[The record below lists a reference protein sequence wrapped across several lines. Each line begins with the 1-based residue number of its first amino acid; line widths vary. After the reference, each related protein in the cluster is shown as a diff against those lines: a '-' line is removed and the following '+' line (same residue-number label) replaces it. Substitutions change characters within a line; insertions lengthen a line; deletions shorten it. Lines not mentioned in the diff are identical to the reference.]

1 MTRLTLYLN
10 FKGCEKMILVDVR
23 IKNYKCILDS
33 ETFAVDQLTCL
44 VGKNESGKSAIL
56 QALYKLNP
64 VDKEDTYDALYEYP
78 KMYQTDFEAGL
89 IDDGDT
95 VVISHWKFTP
105 EEIEALGE
113 KFGVDFINESTI
125 VTVSN
130 GYNNKRTWDFDANFH
145 VLFEKKMED
154 FEFGASDKAQ
164 ITSYDSV
171 GEVRAQLKSISAL
184 SEAEQEFNKWF
195 DTSFPD
201 DKLDAFSEKNLL
213 PYLPK
218 FSYFSEYQKLPGRI
232 ALNNFVKKSSEGKLT
247 ANEKV
252 FEALLS
258 LASTSITEI
267 KESNKLEAL
276 INKTRGISSKITR
289 EIFAYWSQNKHLKV
303 EFRCDMAKP
312 GDEPPFNDGYIFSTR
327 IENTRHDS
335 SVSFDDRSAGFVWFF
350 SFLIWFN
357 YIQKEENNLI
367 ILLDEPGLTLHAK
380 AQGDLIRYFKERIV
394 PKFQLVYTTHSP
406 FMLDFSDILSA
417 RTVEDVTDENENV
430 LGTKVGS
437 KVLSK
442 DRDTTFPL
450 QAAFGYDITQT
461 LFIGKNTLLVE
472 GPSDIL
478 YLTYFSEKLQELGRN
493 GLSKE
498 WTICP
503 SGGIDKIQSFVSLFG
518 GNALKIVTLTDYHP
532 GDKNKIDR
540 LKKSGLLETSH
551 ILLASDYTQ
560 YPSSDIEDIIG
571 ASAYAKLVNACY
583 GLTGNEAV
591 TVELLKGGEVLH
603 STEAVLSQNPNVRFD
618 HYRPSMY
625 LIKHSDVWTMED
637 IAEALDRFE
646 KVCTDINKAL

>member
-10 FKGCEKMILVDVR
+10 FKGCEKMVLVDVR

-33 ETFAVDQLTCL
+33 ETFAIDQLTCL

-95 VVISHWKFTP
+95 VVISHWKFTT

-113 KFGVDFINESTI
+113 KFGVDFINESTV

-164 ITSYDSV
+164 IATYDSV
-171 GEVRAQLKSISAL
+171 EEVRAQLKSISTL
-184 SEAEQEFNKWF
+184 SEAEQGFKKWF

-201 DKLDAFSEKNLL
+201 NKLDAFSETHLL
-213 PYLPK
+213 QYLPK

-258 LASTSITEI
+258 LANTSITEI

-583 GLTGNEAV
+583 ELTGNEAV

>member
-1 MTRLTLYLN
+1 MLL
-10 FKGCEKMILVDVR
+10 IDVR

-33 ETFAVDQLTCL
+33 EAFSIDQLTCL

-89 IDDGDT
+89 IEDGDT
-95 VVISHWKFTP
+95 VVISHWTFTA
-105 EEIEALGE
+105 EEIEALE
-113 KFGVDFINESTI
+113 KQFGTDFIGDSTV
-125 VTVSN
+125 VTISN
-130 GYNNKRTWDFDANFH
+130 GYKNKRTWDFDANFH
-145 VLFEKKMED
+145 ALFEKKME
-154 FEFGASDKAQ
+154 EFGFESSDRAQ
-164 ITSYDSV
+164 IPSYDAI
-171 GEVRAQLKSISAL
+171 GEVRAQLKSISTL
-184 SEAEQEFNKWF
+184 SEAEQEFKIWF
-195 DTSFPD
+195 DAAFPND
-201 DKLDAFSEKNLL
+201 RLDVFAEKNLL
-213 PYLPK
+213 QYLPK

-232 ALNNFVKKSSEGKLT
+232 ALNNFVRKSSEGKLT

-258 LASTSITEI
+258 LANTSVSEI

-289 EIFAYWSQNKHLKV
+289 EIFTYWSQNKHLKV
-303 EFRCDMAKP
+303 EFRYDMAKA

-357 YIQKEENNLI
+357 YLQKVEDNLV

-380 AQGDLIRYFKERIV
+380 AQGDLIRYFKEKII

-406 FMLDFSDILSA
+406 FMLDFLDILSA
-417 RTVEDVTDENENV
+417 RTVEDVTDENDNI

-493 GLSKE
+493 GLSKD

-518 GNALKIVTLTDYHP
+518 ENALKIVTLTDYHP

-560 YPSSDIEDIIG
+560 YSSSDIEDIIG
-571 ASAYAKLVNACY
+571 AAAYVKLINACY
-583 GLTGNEAV
+583 ELTGDKAIAV
-591 TVELLKGGEVLH
+591 ESVKDGEVLH
-603 STEAVLSQNPNVRFD
+603 SAEAILSKNPSIRFD

-625 LIKHSDVWTMED
+625 LIEHPDIWKIED
-637 IAEALDRFE
+637 IADALDRFE
-646 KVCTDINKAL
+646 RVCSDINKAL

>member
-1 MTRLTLYLN
+1 MADTISSDRRS
-10 FKGCEKMILVDVR
+10 KIMSH
-23 IKNYKCILDS
+23 IK
-33 ETFAVDQLTCL
+33 
-44 VGKNESGKSAIL
+44 
-56 QALYKLNP
+56 
-64 VDKEDTYDALYEYP
+64 
-78 KMYQTDFEAGL
+78 
-89 IDDGDT
+89 
-95 VVISHWKFTP
+95 
-105 EEIEALGE
+105 
-113 KFGVDFINESTI
+113 
-125 VTVSN
+125 
-130 GYNNKRTWDFDANFH
+130 
-145 VLFEKKMED
+145 
-154 FEFGASDKAQ
+154 
-164 ITSYDSV
+164 
-171 GEVRAQLKSISAL
+171 
-184 SEAEQEFNKWF
+184 
-195 DTSFPD
+195 
-201 DKLDAFSEKNLL
+201 
-213 PYLPK
+213 YLPK

-232 ALNNFVKKSSEGKLT
+232 ALNNFVRKSSEGKLT

-258 LASTSITEI
+258 LANTSVSEI

-289 EIFAYWSQNKHLKV
+289 EIFTYWSQNKHLKV
-303 EFRCDMAKP
+303 EFRCDMAKA

-357 YIQKEENNLI
+357 YLQKVEDNLV

-380 AQGDLIRYFKERIV
+380 AQGDLIRYFKEKII
-394 PKFQLVYTTHSP
+394 PKFQLIYTTHSP

-417 RTVEDVTDENENV
+417 RTVEDVTDENENI

-560 YPSSDIEDIIG
+560 YSSSDIEDIIG
-571 ASAYAKLVNACY
+571 AAAYVKLINACY
-583 GLTGNEAV
+583 ELSGDKAIAV
-591 TVELLKGGEVLH
+591 ESVKDGEVLH
-603 STEAVLSQNPNVRFD
+603 STEAILSQNPSIRFD

-625 LIKHSDVWTMED
+625 LIKHPDIWEIED
-637 IAEALDRFE
+637 ITDALDRFE
-646 KVCTDINKAL
+646 RVCSDINKAL

>member
-1 MTRLTLYLN
+1 MLL
-10 FKGCEKMILVDVR
+10 IDVR

-33 ETFAVDQLTCL
+33 EAFSIDQLTCL

-89 IDDGDT
+89 IEDGDT
-95 VVISHWKFTP
+95 VVISHWTFTA
-105 EEIEALGE
+105 EEIEALE
-113 KFGVDFINESTI
+113 KQFGTDFIGDSTV
-125 VTVSN
+125 VTISN
-130 GYNNKRTWDFDANFH
+130 GYKNKRTWDFDANFH
-145 VLFEKKMED
+145 ALFEKKME
-154 FEFGASDKAQ
+154 EFGFESSDRAQ
-164 ITSYDSV
+164 IPSYDAI
-171 GEVRAQLKSISAL
+171 GEVRAQLKSISTL
-184 SEAEQEFNKWF
+184 SEAEQEFKIWF
-195 DTSFPD
+195 DAAFPND
-201 DKLDAFSEKNLL
+201 RLDAFAEKNLL
-213 PYLPK
+213 QYLPK

-232 ALNNFVKKSSEGKLT
+232 ALNNFVRKSSEGKLT

-258 LASTSITEI
+258 LANTSVSEI

-289 EIFAYWSQNKHLKV
+289 EIFTYWSQNKHLKV
-303 EFRCDMAKP
+303 EFRYDMAKA

-357 YIQKEENNLI
+357 YLQKVEDNLV

-380 AQGDLIRYFKERIV
+380 AQGDLIRYFKEKII

-406 FMLDFSDILSA
+406 FMLDFLDILSA
-417 RTVEDVTDENENV
+417 RTVEDVTDENENI

-478 YLTYFSEKLQELGRN
+478 YLTYFSERLQELGRN
-493 GLSKE
+493 GLSKD

-560 YPSSDIEDIIG
+560 YSSSDIEDIIG
-571 ASAYAKLVNACY
+571 AAAYVKLINACY
-583 GLTGNEAV
+583 ELTGDKAIAV
-591 TVELLKGGEVLH
+591 ESVKDGEVLH
-603 STEAVLSQNPNVRFD
+603 SAEAILSKNPSIRFD

-625 LIKHSDVWTMED
+625 LIEHPDIWKIED
-637 IAEALDRFE
+637 IADALDRFE
-646 KVCTDINKAL
+646 RVCSDINKAL

>member
-1 MTRLTLYLN
+1 MLL
-10 FKGCEKMILVDVR
+10 IDVR

-33 ETFAVDQLTCL
+33 EAFSIDQLTCL

-89 IDDGDT
+89 IEDGDT
-95 VVISHWKFTP
+95 VVISHWTFTA
-105 EEIEALGE
+105 EEIEALE
-113 KFGVDFINESTI
+113 KQFGTDFIGDSTV
-125 VTVSN
+125 VTISN
-130 GYNNKRTWDFDANFH
+130 GYKNKRTWDFDANFH
-145 VLFEKKMED
+145 ALFEKKME
-154 FEFGASDKAQ
+154 EFGFESSDRAQ
-164 ITSYDSV
+164 IPSYDAI
-171 GEVRAQLKSISAL
+171 GELRAQLKSISTL
-184 SEAEQEFNKWF
+184 SEAEQEFKIWF
-195 DTSFPD
+195 DAAFPND
-201 DKLDAFSEKNLL
+201 RLDVFAEKNLL
-213 PYLPK
+213 QYLPK

-232 ALNNFVKKSSEGKLT
+232 ALNNFVRKSSEGKLT

-258 LASTSITEI
+258 LANTSVSEI

-289 EIFAYWSQNKHLKV
+289 EIFTYWSQNKHLKV
-303 EFRCDMAKP
+303 EFRYDMAKA

-357 YIQKEENNLI
+357 YLQKVEDNLV

-380 AQGDLIRYFKERIV
+380 AQGDLIRYFKEKII

-406 FMLDFSDILSA
+406 FMLDFLDILSA
-417 RTVEDVTDENENV
+417 RTVEDVTDENDNI

-493 GLSKE
+493 GLSKD

-560 YPSSDIEDIIG
+560 YSSSDIEDIIG
-571 ASAYAKLVNACY
+571 AAAYVKLINACY
-583 GLTGNEAV
+583 ELTGDKAIAV
-591 TVELLKGGEVLH
+591 ESVKDGEVLH
-603 STEAVLSQNPNVRFD
+603 SAEAILSKNPSIRFD

-625 LIKHSDVWTMED
+625 LIEHPDIWKIED
-637 IAEALDRFE
+637 IADALDRFE
-646 KVCTDINKAL
+646 RVCSDINKAL

>member
-1 MTRLTLYLN
+1 MLL
-10 FKGCEKMILVDVR
+10 IDVR

-33 ETFAVDQLTCL
+33 ETFSIDQLTCL

-89 IDDGDT
+89 IEDGDT
-95 VVISHWKFTP
+95 VVISHWKFTA
-105 EEIEALGE
+105 EEIEALE
-113 KFGVDFINESTI
+113 KQFGTDFIGDSTV
-125 VTVSN
+125 VTISN
-130 GYNNKRTWDFDANFH
+130 GYKNKRTWDFDANFH
-145 VLFEKKMED
+145 SLFEKKME
-154 FEFGASDKAQ
+154 EFGFEASDRAQ
-164 ITSYDSV
+164 IPSHDSID
-171 GEVRAQLKSISAL
+171 EVRAQLKSISTL
-184 SEAEQEFNKWF
+184 SEAEQEFKKWF
-195 DTSFPD
+195 EVSFPND
-201 DKLDAFSEKNLL
+201 RLDAFAEKNLL
-213 PYLPK
+213 QYLPK

-232 ALNNFVKKSSEGKLT
+232 ALNNFVRKSSEGKLT

-258 LASTSITEI
+258 LANTSVSEI

-289 EIFAYWSQNKHLKV
+289 EIFTYWSQNKHLKV
-303 EFRCDMAKP
+303 EFRCDMAKA

-357 YIQKEENNLI
+357 YLQKVEDNLV

-380 AQGDLIRYFKERIV
+380 AQGDLIRYFKEKII
-394 PKFQLVYTTHSP
+394 PKFQLIYTTHSP

-417 RTVEDVTDENENV
+417 RTVEDVTDENENI

-540 LKKSGLLETSH
+540 LKKSGLLETNH

-560 YPSSDIEDIIG
+560 YSSSDIEDIIG
-571 ASAYAKLVNACY
+571 AAAYVKLINACY
-583 GLTGNEAV
+583 ELSGDKAIAV
-591 TVELLKGGEVLH
+591 ESVKDGEVLH
-603 STEAVLSQNPNVRFD
+603 STEAILSQNPSIRFD

-625 LIKHSDVWTMED
+625 LIKHPDIWKIED
-637 IAEALDRFE
+637 ISDALDRFE
-646 KVCTDINKAL
+646 RVCSDINKAL

>member
-1 MTRLTLYLN
+1 MLL
-10 FKGCEKMILVDVR
+10 IDVR

-33 ETFAVDQLTCL
+33 EAFSIDQLTCL

-89 IDDGDT
+89 IEDGDT
-95 VVISHWKFTP
+95 VVISHWTFTA
-105 EEIEALGE
+105 EEIEALE
-113 KFGVDFINESTI
+113 KQFGTDFIGDSTV
-125 VTVSN
+125 VTISN
-130 GYNNKRTWDFDANFH
+130 GYKNKRTWDFDANFH
-145 VLFEKKMED
+145 ALFEKKME
-154 FEFGASDKAQ
+154 EFGFESSDRAQ
-164 ITSYDSV
+164 IPSYDAI
-171 GEVRAQLKSISAL
+171 GEVRAQLKSISTL
-184 SEAEQEFNKWF
+184 SEAEQEFKIWF
-195 DTSFPD
+195 DAAFPND
-201 DKLDAFSEKNLL
+201 RLDAFAEKNLL
-213 PYLPK
+213 QYLPK

-232 ALNNFVKKSSEGKLT
+232 ALNNFVRKSSEGKLT

-258 LASTSITEI
+258 LANTSVSEI

-289 EIFAYWSQNKHLKV
+289 EIFTYWSQNKHLKV
-303 EFRCDMAKP
+303 EFRYDMAKA

-357 YIQKEENNLI
+357 YLQKVEDNLV

-380 AQGDLIRYFKERIV
+380 AQGDLIRYFKEKII

-406 FMLDFSDILSA
+406 FMLDFLDILSA
-417 RTVEDVTDENENV
+417 RTVEDVTDENENI

-493 GLSKE
+493 GLSKD

-560 YPSSDIEDIIG
+560 YSSSDIEDIIG
-571 ASAYAKLVNACY
+571 TAAYVKLINACY
-583 GLTGNEAV
+583 ELTGDKAIAV
-591 TVELLKGGEVLH
+591 ESVKDGEVLH
-603 STEAVLSQNPNVRFD
+603 SAEAILSKNPSIRFD

-625 LIKHSDVWTMED
+625 LIEHPDIWKIED
-637 IAEALDRFE
+637 IADALDRFE
-646 KVCTDINKAL
+646 RVCSDINKAL

>member
-1 MTRLTLYLN
+1 
-10 FKGCEKMILVDVR
+10 MILVDVR

-33 ETFAVDQLTCL
+33 ETFSIDQLTCL

-89 IDDGDT
+89 IDGGDT
-95 VVISHWKFTP
+95 VVISHWKFTT
-105 EEIEALGE
+105 EEIEELGE
-113 KFGVDFINESTI
+113 QFGVDFISASTV

-130 GYNNKRTWDFDANFH
+130 GYNNKRTWNFDANFH
-145 VLFEKKMED
+145 ALFEKKMKE
-154 FEFGASDKAQ
+154 FEFGTSDRAQ
-164 ITSYDSV
+164 VATYDSIE
-171 GEVRAQLKSISAL
+171 GVRDQLKSISAL
-184 SEAEQEFNKWF
+184 SVAEQAFKKWF
-195 DTSFPD
+195 DVSFPD
-201 DKLDAFSEKNLL
+201 DKLDTFAEKNLL
-213 PYLPK
+213 QYLPK

-232 ALNNFVKKSSEGKLT
+232 AINNFIKKSSEGKLT

-258 LASTSITEI
+258 LANTSIAAI

-289 EIFAYWSQNKHLKV
+289 EIFTYWSQNKHLKV
-303 EFRCDMAKP
+303 EFRCDMAKS
-312 GDEPPFNDGYIFSTR
+312 GDEPPFNEGYIFSTR

-357 YIQKEENNLI
+357 YLQKKEDNLI

-380 AQGDLIRYFKERIV
+380 AQGDLIRYFKEKII

-560 YPSSDIEDIIG
+560 YSSSDIEDIIG
-571 ASAYAKLVNACY
+571 ASAYVKLVNACY
-583 GLTGNEAV
+583 ELTGNNAI
-591 TVELLKGGEVLH
+591 TVESVKDGEVLH
-603 STEAVLSQNPNVRFD
+603 STEAVFSQDPSVHFD

-625 LIKHSDVWTMED
+625 LIRHPDVWKIED
-637 IAEALDRFE
+637 IADALDRFE
-646 KVCTDINKAL
+646 RVCSNINNAL

>member
-1 MTRLTLYLN
+1 MLL
-10 FKGCEKMILVDVR
+10 IDVR

-33 ETFAVDQLTCL
+33 ETFSIDQLTCL

-89 IDDGDT
+89 IEDGDT
-95 VVISHWKFTP
+95 VVISRWKFTA
-105 EEIEALGE
+105 EEIEALE
-113 KFGVDFINESTI
+113 KQFGTDFIGDSTV
-125 VTVSN
+125 VTISN
-130 GYNNKRTWDFDANFH
+130 GYKNKRTWDFDANFH
-145 VLFEKKMED
+145 SLFEKKME
-154 FEFGASDKAQ
+154 EFGFETSDQAQ
-164 ITSYDSV
+164 IPSYDSI
-171 GEVRAQLKSISAL
+171 GEVRAQLKSISTL
-184 SEAEQEFNKWF
+184 SEAEQEFKKWF
-195 DTSFPD
+195 EVSFPND
-201 DKLDAFSEKNLL
+201 RLDAFAEKNLL
-213 PYLPK
+213 QYLPK

-232 ALNNFVKKSSEGKLT
+232 ALNNFVRKSSEGKLT

-258 LASTSITEI
+258 LANTSVSEI

-289 EIFAYWSQNKHLKV
+289 EIFTYWSQNKHLKV
-303 EFRCDMAKP
+303 EFRCDMAKA

-357 YIQKEENNLI
+357 YLQKVEDNLV

-380 AQGDLIRYFKERIV
+380 AQGDLIRYFKEKII
-394 PKFQLVYTTHSP
+394 PKFQLIYTTHSP

-417 RTVEDVTDENENV
+417 RTVEDVTDENENI

-560 YPSSDIEDIIG
+560 YSSSDIEDIIG
-571 ASAYAKLVNACY
+571 AAAYVKLINACY
-583 GLTGNEAV
+583 ELSGDKAIAV
-591 TVELLKGGEVLH
+591 ESVKDGEVLH
-603 STEAVLSQNPNVRFD
+603 STEAILSQNPSIRFD

-625 LIKHSDVWTMED
+625 LIKHPDIWKIED
-637 IAEALDRFE
+637 ISDALDRFE
-646 KVCTDINKAL
+646 RVCSDINKAL

>member
-1 MTRLTLYLN
+1 MLL
-10 FKGCEKMILVDVR
+10 IDVR

-33 ETFAVDQLTCL
+33 EAFSIDQLTCL

-89 IDDGDT
+89 IEDGDT
-95 VVISHWKFTP
+95 VVISHWTFTA
-105 EEIEALGE
+105 EEIEALE
-113 KFGVDFINESTI
+113 KQFGTDFIGDSTV
-125 VTVSN
+125 VTISN
-130 GYNNKRTWDFDANFH
+130 GYKNKRTWDFDANFH
-145 VLFEKKMED
+145 ALFEKKME
-154 FEFGASDKAQ
+154 EFGFESSDRAQ
-164 ITSYDSV
+164 IPSYDAI
-171 GEVRAQLKSISAL
+171 GEVRAQLKSISTL
-184 SEAEQEFNKWF
+184 SEAEQEFKIWF
-195 DTSFPD
+195 DAAFPND
-201 DKLDAFSEKNLL
+201 RLDAFAEKNLL
-213 PYLPK
+213 QYLPK

-232 ALNNFVKKSSEGKLT
+232 ALNNFVRKSSEGKLT

-258 LASTSITEI
+258 LANTSVSEI

-289 EIFAYWSQNKHLKV
+289 EIFTYWSQNKHLKV
-303 EFRCDMAKP
+303 EFRYDMAKA

-357 YIQKEENNLI
+357 YLQKVEDNLV

-380 AQGDLIRYFKERIV
+380 AQGDLIRYFKEKII

-406 FMLDFSDILSA
+406 FMLDFLDILSA
-417 RTVEDVTDENENV
+417 RTVEDVTDENENI

-442 DRDTTFPL
+442 DCDTTFPL

-478 YLTYFSEKLQELGRN
+478 YLTYFSERLQELGQN
-493 GLSKE
+493 GLSKD

-560 YPSSDIEDIIG
+560 YSSSDIEDIIG
-571 ASAYAKLVNACY
+571 AAAYVKLINACY
-583 GLTGNEAV
+583 ELTGDKAIAV
-591 TVELLKGGEVLH
+591 ESVKDGEVLH
-603 STEAVLSQNPNVRFD
+603 SAEAILSKNPSIRFD

-625 LIKHSDVWTMED
+625 LIEHPDIWKIED
-637 IAEALDRFE
+637 IADALDRFE
-646 KVCTDINKAL
+646 RVCSDINKAL

>member
-1 MTRLTLYLN
+1 MLL
-10 FKGCEKMILVDVR
+10 IDVR

-33 ETFAVDQLTCL
+33 EAFSIDQLTCL

-89 IDDGDT
+89 IEDGDT
-95 VVISHWKFTP
+95 VVISHWTFTA
-105 EEIEALGE
+105 EEIEALE
-113 KFGVDFINESTI
+113 KQFGTDFIGDSTV
-125 VTVSN
+125 VTISN
-130 GYNNKRTWDFDANFH
+130 GYKNKRTWDFDANFH
-145 VLFEKKMED
+145 ALFEKKME
-154 FEFGASDKAQ
+154 EFGFESSDRAQ
-164 ITSYDSV
+164 IPSYDAI
-171 GEVRAQLKSISAL
+171 GEVRAQLKSISTL
-184 SEAEQEFNKWF
+184 SEAEQEFKIWF
-195 DTSFPD
+195 DAAFPND
-201 DKLDAFSEKNLL
+201 RLDAFAEKNLL
-213 PYLPK
+213 QYLPK

-232 ALNNFVKKSSEGKLT
+232 ALNNFVRKSSEGKLT

-258 LASTSITEI
+258 LANTSVSEI

-289 EIFAYWSQNKHLKV
+289 EIFTYWSQNKHLKV
-303 EFRCDMAKP
+303 EFRYDMAKA

-357 YIQKEENNLI
+357 YLQKVEDNLV

-380 AQGDLIRYFKERIV
+380 AQGDLIRYFKEKII

-406 FMLDFSDILSA
+406 FMLDFLDILSA
-417 RTVEDVTDENENV
+417 RTVEDVTDENENI

-493 GLSKE
+493 GLSKD

-518 GNALKIVTLTDYHP
+518 GNALKIVTLIDYHP

-560 YPSSDIEDIIG
+560 YSSSDIEDIIG
-571 ASAYAKLVNACY
+571 AAAYVKLINACY
-583 GLTGNEAV
+583 ELTGDKAIAV
-591 TVELLKGGEVLH
+591 ESVKDGEVLH
-603 STEAVLSQNPNVRFD
+603 SAEAILSKNPSIRFD

-625 LIKHSDVWTMED
+625 LIEHPDIWKIED
-637 IAEALDRFE
+637 IADALDRFE
-646 KVCTDINKAL
+646 RVCSDINKAL

>member
-1 MTRLTLYLN
+1 MLL
-10 FKGCEKMILVDVR
+10 IDVR

-33 ETFAVDQLTCL
+33 ETFSIDQLACL

-89 IDDGDT
+89 IEDGDT
-95 VVISHWKFTP
+95 VVISHWTFTA
-105 EEIEALGE
+105 EEIEALD
-113 KFGVDFINESTI
+113 KQFGTDFISDSTV
-125 VTVSN
+125 VTISN
-130 GYNNKRTWDFDANFH
+130 GYKNKRTWDFDANFH
-145 VLFEKKMED
+145 ALFEKKME
-154 FEFGASDKAQ
+154 EFGFEPSDRTQ
-164 ITSYDSV
+164 IPSYDAI
-171 GEVRAQLKSISAL
+171 GEVRAQLKSISTL
-184 SEAEQEFNKWF
+184 SEAEQEFKTWF
-195 DTSFPD
+195 DAAFPND
-201 DKLDAFSEKNLL
+201 RLDAFAEKNLL
-213 PYLPK
+213 QYLPK

-232 ALNNFVKKSSEGKLT
+232 ALNNFVRKSSEGKLT

-258 LASTSITEI
+258 LANTSVSEI

-289 EIFAYWSQNKHLKV
+289 EIFTYWSQNKHLKV
-303 EFRCDMAKP
+303 EFRYDMAKA

-357 YIQKEENNLI
+357 YLQKVEDNLV

-380 AQGDLIRYFKERIV
+380 AQGDLIRYFKEKII

-417 RTVEDVTDENENV
+417 RTVEDVTDENENI

-493 GLSKE
+493 GLSKD

-560 YPSSDIEDIIG
+560 YSSSDIEDIIG
-571 ASAYAKLVNACY
+571 AAAYVKLINACY
-583 GLTGNEAV
+583 ELTGDKAIAV
-591 TVELLKGGEVLH
+591 ESVKDGEVLH
-603 STEAVLSQNPNVRFD
+603 STEAILSKNPSIRFD

-625 LIKHSDVWTMED
+625 LIEHPDIWKIED
-637 IAEALDRFE
+637 ITDALDRFE
-646 KVCTDINKAL
+646 RVCSDINKAL

>member
-1 MTRLTLYLN
+1 MLL
-10 FKGCEKMILVDVR
+10 IDVR

-33 ETFAVDQLTCL
+33 EAFSIDQLTCL

-89 IDDGDT
+89 IEDGDT
-95 VVISHWKFTP
+95 VVISHWTFTA
-105 EEIEALGE
+105 EEIEALE
-113 KFGVDFINESTI
+113 KQFGTDFIGDSTV
-125 VTVSN
+125 VTISN
-130 GYNNKRTWDFDANFH
+130 GYKNKRTWDFDANFH
-145 VLFEKKMED
+145 ALFEKKME
-154 FEFGASDKAQ
+154 EFGFESSDRAQ
-164 ITSYDSV
+164 IPSYDAI
-171 GEVRAQLKSISAL
+171 GEVRAQLKSISTL
-184 SEAEQEFNKWF
+184 SEAEQEFKIWF
-195 DTSFPD
+195 DAAFPND
-201 DKLDAFSEKNLL
+201 RLDAFAEKNLL
-213 PYLPK
+213 QYLPK

-232 ALNNFVKKSSEGKLT
+232 ALNNFVRKSSEGKLT

-258 LASTSITEI
+258 LANTSVSEI

-289 EIFAYWSQNKHLKV
+289 EIFTYWSQNKHLKV
-303 EFRCDMAKP
+303 EFRYDMAKA

-357 YIQKEENNLI
+357 YLQKVEDNLV

-380 AQGDLIRYFKERIV
+380 AQGDLIRYFKEKII

-406 FMLDFSDILSA
+406 FMLDFLDILSA
-417 RTVEDVTDENENV
+417 RTVEDVTDENENI

-493 GLSKE
+493 GLSKD

-560 YPSSDIEDIIG
+560 YSSSDIEDIIG
-571 ASAYAKLVNACY
+571 AAAYVKLINACY
-583 GLTGNEAV
+583 ELTGDKAIAV
-591 TVELLKGGEVLH
+591 ESVKDGEVLH
-603 STEAVLSQNPNVRFD
+603 SAEAILSKNPSIRFD

-625 LIKHSDVWTMED
+625 LIEHPDIWKIED
-637 IAEALDRFE
+637 IADALDRFE
-646 KVCTDINKAL
+646 RVCSDINKAL

>member
-1 MTRLTLYLN
+1 MLL
-10 FKGCEKMILVDVR
+10 IDVR

-33 ETFAVDQLTCL
+33 ETFSIDQLTCL

-89 IDDGDT
+89 IEDGDT
-95 VVISHWKFTP
+95 VVISHWKFTA
-105 EEIEALGE
+105 EEIEALE
-113 KFGVDFINESTI
+113 KQFGTDFIGDSTV
-125 VTVSN
+125 VTISN
-130 GYNNKRTWDFDANFH
+130 GYKNKRTWDFDANFH
-145 VLFEKKMED
+145 SLFEKKME
-154 FEFGASDKAQ
+154 EFGFETSDQAQ
-164 ITSYDSV
+164 IPSYDSI
-171 GEVRAQLKSISAL
+171 GEVRAQLKSISTL
-184 SEAEQEFNKWF
+184 SEAEQEFKKWF
-195 DTSFPD
+195 EVSFPND
-201 DKLDAFSEKNLL
+201 RLDAFAEKNLL
-213 PYLPK
+213 QYLPK

-232 ALNNFVKKSSEGKLT
+232 ALNNFVRKSSEGKLT

-258 LASTSITEI
+258 LANTSVSEI

-289 EIFAYWSQNKHLKV
+289 EIFTYWSQNKHLKV
-303 EFRCDMAKP
+303 EFRCDMAKA

-357 YIQKEENNLI
+357 YLQKVEDNLV

-380 AQGDLIRYFKERIV
+380 AQGDLIRYFKEKII
-394 PKFQLVYTTHSP
+394 PKFQLIYTTHSP

-417 RTVEDVTDENENV
+417 RTVEDVTDENENI

-560 YPSSDIEDIIG
+560 YSSSDIEDIIG
-571 ASAYAKLVNACY
+571 AAAYVKLINACY
-583 GLTGNEAV
+583 ELSGDKAIAV
-591 TVELLKGGEVLH
+591 ESVKDGEVLH
-603 STEAVLSQNPNVRFD
+603 STEAILSQNPSIRFD

-625 LIKHSDVWTMED
+625 LIKHPDIWKIED
-637 IAEALDRFE
+637 ISDALDRFE
-646 KVCTDINKAL
+646 RVCSDINKAL

>member
-1 MTRLTLYLN
+1 
-10 FKGCEKMILVDVR
+10 
-23 IKNYKCILDS
+23 
-33 ETFAVDQLTCL
+33 
-44 VGKNESGKSAIL
+44 
-56 QALYKLNP
+56 
-64 VDKEDTYDALYEYP
+64 
-78 KMYQTDFEAGL
+78 
-89 IDDGDT
+89 
-95 VVISHWKFTP
+95 
-105 EEIEALGE
+105 
-113 KFGVDFINESTI
+113 
-125 VTVSN
+125 
-130 GYNNKRTWDFDANFH
+130 
-145 VLFEKKMED
+145 
-154 FEFGASDKAQ
+154 
-164 ITSYDSV
+164 
-171 GEVRAQLKSISAL
+171 
-184 SEAEQEFNKWF
+184 
-195 DTSFPD
+195 
-201 DKLDAFSEKNLL
+201 
-213 PYLPK
+213 
-218 FSYFSEYQKLPGRI
+218 
-232 ALNNFVKKSSEGKLT
+232 
-247 ANEKV
+247 
-252 FEALLS
+252 
-258 LASTSITEI
+258 
-267 KESNKLEAL
+267 
-276 INKTRGISSKITR
+276 
-289 EIFAYWSQNKHLKV
+289 
-303 EFRCDMAKP
+303 MAKA

-357 YIQKEENNLI
+357 YLQKVEDNLV

-380 AQGDLIRYFKERIV
+380 AQGDLIRYFKEKII

-417 RTVEDVTDENENV
+417 RTVEDVTDENENI

-493 GLSKE
+493 GLSKD

-540 LKKSGLLETSH
+540 LRKSGLLETSH

-560 YPSSDIEDIIG
+560 YSSSDIEDIIG
-571 ASAYAKLVNACY
+571 AAAYVKLINACY
-583 GLTGNEAV
+583 ELTGDKAIAV
-591 TVELLKGGEVLH
+591 ESVKDGEVLH
-603 STEAVLSQNPNVRFD
+603 STEAILSKNPSIRFD

-625 LIKHSDVWTMED
+625 LIEHPDIWKIED
-637 IAEALDRFE
+637 ITDALDRFE
-646 KVCTDINKAL
+646 RVCSDINKAL

>member
-1 MTRLTLYLN
+1 MLL
-10 FKGCEKMILVDVR
+10 IDVR

-33 ETFAVDQLTCL
+33 EAFSIDQLTCL

-89 IDDGDT
+89 IEDGDT
-95 VVISHWKFTP
+95 VVISHWTFTAK
-105 EEIEALGE
+105 EIEALE
-113 KFGVDFINESTI
+113 KQFGTDFIGDSTV
-125 VTVSN
+125 VTISN
-130 GYNNKRTWDFDANFH
+130 GYKNKRTWDFDANFH
-145 VLFEKKMED
+145 ALFEKKME
-154 FEFGASDKAQ
+154 EFGFESSDRAQ
-164 ITSYDSV
+164 IPSYDAI
-171 GEVRAQLKSISAL
+171 GEVRAQLKSISTL
-184 SEAEQEFNKWF
+184 SEAEQEFKIWF
-195 DTSFPD
+195 DAAFPND
-201 DKLDAFSEKNLL
+201 RLDVFAEKNLL
-213 PYLPK
+213 QYLPK

-232 ALNNFVKKSSEGKLT
+232 ALNNFVRKSSEGKLT

-258 LASTSITEI
+258 LANTSVSEI

-289 EIFAYWSQNKHLKV
+289 EIFTYWSQNKHLKV
-303 EFRCDMAKP
+303 EFRYDMAKA

-357 YIQKEENNLI
+357 YLQKVEDNLV

-380 AQGDLIRYFKERIV
+380 AQGDLIRYFKEKII

-406 FMLDFSDILSA
+406 FMLDFLDILSA
-417 RTVEDVTDENENV
+417 RTVEDVTDENDNI

-493 GLSKE
+493 GLSKD

-560 YPSSDIEDIIG
+560 YSSSDIEDIIG
-571 ASAYAKLVNACY
+571 AAAYVKLINACY
-583 GLTGNEAV
+583 ELTGDKAIAV
-591 TVELLKGGEVLH
+591 ESVKDGEVLH
-603 STEAVLSQNPNVRFD
+603 SAEAILSKNPSIRFD

-625 LIKHSDVWTMED
+625 LIEHPDIWKIED
-637 IAEALDRFE
+637 IADALDRFE
-646 KVCTDINKAL
+646 RVCSDINKAL

>member
-1 MTRLTLYLN
+1 MLL
-10 FKGCEKMILVDVR
+10 IDVR

-33 ETFAVDQLTCL
+33 ETFSIDQLTCL

-89 IDDGDT
+89 IEDGDT
-95 VVISHWKFTP
+95 VVISHWTFTA
-105 EEIEALGE
+105 EEIEALE
-113 KFGVDFINESTI
+113 KQFGTDFIGDSTV
-125 VTVSN
+125 VTISN
-130 GYNNKRTWDFDANFH
+130 GYKNKRTWDFDANFH
-145 VLFEKKMED
+145 ALFEKKME
-154 FEFGASDKAQ
+154 EFGFEPPDRAQ
-164 ITSYDSV
+164 IPSYDAI
-171 GEVRAQLKSISAL
+171 GEVRAQLKSISTL
-184 SEAEQEFNKWF
+184 SEAEQEFKTWF
-195 DTSFPD
+195 DAAFPND
-201 DKLDAFSEKNLL
+201 RLDAFAEKNLL
-213 PYLPK
+213 QYLPK

-232 ALNNFVKKSSEGKLT
+232 ALNNFVRKSSEGKLT

-258 LASTSITEI
+258 LANTSVSEI

-289 EIFAYWSQNKHLKV
+289 EIFTYWSQNKHLKV
-303 EFRCDMAKP
+303 EFRYDMAKA

-357 YIQKEENNLI
+357 YLQKVEDNLV

-380 AQGDLIRYFKERIV
+380 AQGDLIRYFKEKII

-417 RTVEDVTDENENV
+417 RTVEDVTDENENI

-493 GLSKE
+493 GLSKD

-560 YPSSDIEDIIG
+560 YSSSDIEDIIG
-571 ASAYAKLVNACY
+571 AAAYVKLINACY
-583 GLTGNEAV
+583 ELTGDKAIAV
-591 TVELLKGGEVLH
+591 ESVKDGEVLH
-603 STEAVLSQNPNVRFD
+603 STEAILSKNPSIRFD

-625 LIKHSDVWTMED
+625 LIEHPDIWKIED
-637 IAEALDRFE
+637 IADALDRFE
-646 KVCTDINKAL
+646 RVCSDINKAL

>member
-1 MTRLTLYLN
+1 MLL
-10 FKGCEKMILVDVR
+10 IDVR

-33 ETFAVDQLTCL
+33 EAFSIDQLTCL

-89 IDDGDT
+89 IEDGDT
-95 VVISHWKFTP
+95 VVISHWTFTA
-105 EEIEALGE
+105 EEIEALE
-113 KFGVDFINESTI
+113 KQFGTDFIGDSTV
-125 VTVSN
+125 VTISN
-130 GYNNKRTWDFDANFH
+130 GYKNKRTWDFDANFH
-145 VLFEKKMED
+145 ALFEKKME
-154 FEFGASDKAQ
+154 EFGFESSDRAQ
-164 ITSYDSV
+164 IPSYDAI
-171 GEVRAQLKSISAL
+171 GEVRAQLKSISTL
-184 SEAEQEFNKWF
+184 SEAEQEFKIWF
-195 DTSFPD
+195 DAAFPND
-201 DKLDAFSEKNLL
+201 RLDAFAEKNLL
-213 PYLPK
+213 QYLPK

-232 ALNNFVKKSSEGKLT
+232 ALNNFVRKSSEGKLT

-258 LASTSITEI
+258 LANTSVSEI

-289 EIFAYWSQNKHLKV
+289 EIFTYWSQNKHLKV
-303 EFRCDMAKP
+303 EFRYDMAKA

-357 YIQKEENNLI
+357 YLQKVEDNLV

-380 AQGDLIRYFKERIV
+380 AQGDLIRYFKEKII

-406 FMLDFSDILSA
+406 FMLDFLDILSA
-417 RTVEDVTDENENV
+417 RTVEDVTDENENI

-493 GLSKE
+493 GLSKD

-560 YPSSDIEDIIG
+560 YSSSDIEDIIG
-571 ASAYAKLVNACY
+571 AAAYVKLINACY
-583 GLTGNEAV
+583 KLTGDKAIAV
-591 TVELLKGGEVLH
+591 ESVKDGEVLH
-603 STEAVLSQNPNVRFD
+603 SAEAILSKNPSIRFD

-625 LIKHSDVWTMED
+625 LIEHPDIWKIED
-637 IAEALDRFE
+637 IADALDRFE
-646 KVCTDINKAL
+646 RVCSDINKAL

>member
-1 MTRLTLYLN
+1 M
-10 FKGCEKMILVDVR
+10 
-23 IKNYKCILDS
+23 
-33 ETFAVDQLTCL
+33 
-44 VGKNESGKSAIL
+44 
-56 QALYKLNP
+56 
-64 VDKEDTYDALYEYP
+64 
-78 KMYQTDFEAGL
+78 
-89 IDDGDT
+89 
-95 VVISHWKFTP
+95 
-105 EEIEALGE
+105 
-113 KFGVDFINESTI
+113 
-125 VTVSN
+125 
-130 GYNNKRTWDFDANFH
+130 
-145 VLFEKKMED
+145 
-154 FEFGASDKAQ
+154 
-164 ITSYDSV
+164 
-171 GEVRAQLKSISAL
+171 
-184 SEAEQEFNKWF
+184 
-195 DTSFPD
+195 
-201 DKLDAFSEKNLL
+201 L

-258 LASTSITEI
+258 LANTSITEI

-303 EFRCDMAKP
+303 EFRCDMAKS

-583 GLTGNEAV
+583 GLTGNEAI
-591 TVELLKGGEVLH
+591 TVESLKAGEVLH
-603 STEAVLSQNPNVRFD
+603 STEVLLSQNPDVRFD

-625 LIKHSDVWTMED
+625 LIKHPDVWKMED

-646 KVCTDINKAL
+646 KVYSDINKAL

>member
-1 MTRLTLYLN
+1 MLL
-10 FKGCEKMILVDVR
+10 IDVR

-33 ETFAVDQLTCL
+33 ETFSIDQLTCL

-89 IDDGDT
+89 IEDGDT
-95 VVISHWKFTP
+95 VVISHWTFTA
-105 EEIEALGE
+105 EEIEALE
-113 KFGVDFINESTI
+113 KQFGTDFIGDSTV
-125 VTVSN
+125 VTISN
-130 GYNNKRTWDFDANFH
+130 GYKNKRTWDFDANFH
-145 VLFEKKMED
+145 ALFEKKME
-154 FEFGASDKAQ
+154 EFGFELSDRAQ
-164 ITSYDSV
+164 IPSYDAI
-171 GEVRAQLKSISAL
+171 GEVRAQLKSISIL
-184 SEAEQEFNKWF
+184 SEAEQEFKTWF
-195 DTSFPD
+195 DAAFPND
-201 DKLDAFSEKNLL
+201 RLDAFAEKNLL
-213 PYLPK
+213 QYLPK

-232 ALNNFVKKSSEGKLT
+232 ALNNFVRKSSEGKLT

-258 LASTSITEI
+258 LANTSVSEI

-289 EIFAYWSQNKHLKV
+289 EIFTYWSQNKHLKV
-303 EFRCDMAKP
+303 EFRYDMAKA

-357 YIQKEENNLI
+357 YLQKVEDNLV

-380 AQGDLIRYFKERIV
+380 AQGDLIRYFKEKII

-417 RTVEDVTDENENV
+417 RTVEDVTDENENI

-493 GLSKE
+493 GLSKD

-560 YPSSDIEDIIG
+560 YSSSDIEDIIG
-571 ASAYAKLVNACY
+571 AAAYVKLINACY
-583 GLTGNEAV
+583 ELTGDKAIAV
-591 TVELLKGGEVLH
+591 ESVKDGEVLH
-603 STEAVLSQNPNVRFD
+603 STEAILSKNPSIRFD

-625 LIKHSDVWTMED
+625 LIEHPDIWKIED
-637 IAEALDRFE
+637 IADALDRFE
-646 KVCTDINKAL
+646 RVCSDINKAL